1 MSGNNSET
9 HINDIRMAFDYLGRY
24 SESLEPEE
32 SERIKKSLS
41 GIFDIVKSNPSTEM
55 LKMASVSF
63 DGICEALHSA
73 LVHKA
78 GSMQATERLS
88 KANTQLMLAHG
99 EVLKNLTLADAARAE
114 RDEIYD
120 LYSKDTLTGAAS
132 LAIYQQQIKTAIEIN
147 EQPADQS
154 AVREPVLHVN
164 SRIDPTDSTPLR
176 RYSALVLFDLDRFKG
191 ANDTYGHVAGDRMLQ
206 EFTSDI
212 NKALEKVFATTLV
225 ENSREDHENLFQG
238 HGRLARIGGD
248 EFTLIMT
255 GVAHSREEAELQF
268 KKGLERIRSHLDA
281 IHVKFEGKVF
291 PIVSSAGMHV
301 IEKGDTPESAKKF
314 ADASLYRDKLSKNER
329 YNRSLQK
336 LREKGLSPV
345 EIDDARAVEITPKIV
360 QAVAEALQ
368 KAGVEMQFRIKEGT
382 KIPDAFAV
390 LEKMGLTFS
399 TEPGTPHHTPQPPD
413 PTPA

>member
-24 SESLEPEE
+24 SESLEPAE
-32 SERIKKSLS
+32 SEKIKSSLS
-41 GIFDIVKSNPSTEM
+41 GIFRLVEKNPSADM

-88 KANTQLMLAHG
+88 KANTQLMLARS
-99 EVLKNLTLADAARAE
+99 EALKNLTLADAARAE
-114 RDEIYD
+114 RDEIYG
-120 LYSKDTLTGAAS
+120 LYSTDTLTGAAS

-147 EQPADQS
+147 EQPVDQS
-154 AVREPVLHVN
+154 AVREPVLHVG
-164 SRIDPTDSTPLR
+164 SKIAPTDSSPLK

-225 ENSREDHENLFQG
+225 ENSRDDHENLFKG

-301 IEKGDTPESAKKF
+301 IENGDTPESAKKF
-314 ADASLYRDKLSKNER
+314 ADASLYKDKLSKNER
-329 YNRSLQK
+329 YERSLQK

-360 QAVAEALQ
+360 QAVVKALQ
-368 KAGVEMQFRIKEGT
+368 EAGVDMRIQIKEGT
-382 KIPDAFAV
+382 KLPDAFAV
-390 LEKMGLTFS
+390 LEKMGLTFETRPDAS
-399 TEPGTPHHTPQPPD
+399 HHTTPPHD